1 MGNTTSSSKG
11 GQTKVDLLKSIDSI
25 AYNLITKQNF
35 QDMKKLES
43 KQYCDKLIILTS
55 KILKKYLNDREIAFL
70 QQRQSQGAIV
80 NQMSSDYMAWISRDT
95 LDKVDYGKGESRT
108 RVHTERTRLC
118 KGIAKF
124 YIKIAHIFAAIV
136 STVNPY
142 FISPVNNEKETLMG
156 KKGKIKRIPKNTKL
170 KQAGF
175 CDNRIKAL
183 EYITDLSK
191 NTMTIRPKPCKVIV
205 AKTRNQ
211 SGKCVTTYKTLA
223 NQQGIPEF
231 KHLYYDT
238 WNPESNK
245 FSGMSDTAK
254 ADYKKD
260 LQQFYKA
267 FTGKDTMPEEI
278 TRFSQIKMRDF
289 YCAGDPKNKCGS
301 KQPPTATAVA
311 TAQPPMQPPAA
322 TQPLKQ
328 QPVTAQPPMQ
338 PPAATQP
345 LKQQPVTAQPPM
357 RPPAATQPLKQQPVE
372 PPIYQQQPV
381 TAQPPMR
388 LPMQQPVTAQLP
400 MQPQIPQRGGGMFD
414 LLGGP
419 TIKLSPKEYHHASG
433 YTAHKNNIYFREYAK
448 NLGKMIETS
457 KTFQDKLLTQIE
469 LLFDT
474 KDNSIN
480 PKLNESDLNKIMK
493 NTRDII
499 LQSYITCELDFRN
512 ILEKNFSKIVESQSF
527 KTKLNR
533 DKTLKKQQA
542 AILKR

>member
-11 GQTKVDLLKSIDSI
+11 EPTKTDLLKKIDTI
-25 AYNLITKQNF
+25 AYSLITTQNF

-43 KQYCDKLIILTS
+43 KQYCDNLIILTS

-70 QQRQSQGAIV
+70 QQRQSQGTIV

-95 LDKVDYGKGESRT
+95 LNKVDYGRGESRT

-142 FISPVNNEKETLMG
+142 FISPSNNEKETLMG
-156 KKGKIKRIPKNTKL
+156 KGGKLKRIPKNTKL
-170 KQAGF
+170 KKAGF

-191 NTMTIRPKPCKVIV
+191 NNMTIHPKPCKVIV
-205 AKTRNQ
+205 NKTRNQ

-238 WNPESNK
+238 WNPKSNK

-254 ADYKKD
+254 EDYKKD
-260 LQQFYKA
+260 LHQFYTA
-267 FTGKDTMPEEI
+267 FTGNKNMPKEI
-278 TRFSQIKMRDF
+278 TRFSDIRMRDF
-289 YCAGDPKNKCGS
+289 YCAGDPQNKCGAMQSPAIAPQQTS
-301 KQPPTATAVA
+301 KMPPL
-311 TAQPPMQPPAA
+311 PMQQLSNAPPLPPQHLSNAP
-322 TQPLKQ
+322 PLPPQ
-328 QPVTAQPPMQ
+328 QLSNAPPLPMQ
-338 PPAATQP
+338 QLPP
-345 LKQQPVTAQPPM
+345 QPPM
-357 RPPAATQPLKQQPVE
+357 R
-372 PPIYQQQPV
+372 
-381 TAQPPMR
+381 
-388 LPMQQPVTAQLP
+388 
-400 MQPQIPQRGGGMFD
+400 GGGFLDM
-414 LLGGP
+414 LGGP
-419 TIKLSPKEYHHASG
+419 ISKLSPEEYHHKSG
-433 YTAHKNNIYFREYAK
+433 YTGHKDNIYFKEYAK

-457 KTFQDKLLTQIE
+457 KTFQDKLLIQIE

-474 KDNSIN
+474 KDNTIN

-493 NTRDII
+493 DTRDII

-512 ILEKNFSKIVESQSF
+512 ILEKNFSKIVEANSF
-527 KTKLNR
+527 KTKINR
-533 DKTLKKQQA
+533 NKTLKKQQVE
-542 AILKR
+542 ILKQ